1 MEERNLGAGPAGY
14 PREPAFNSA
23 VVRKKMVG
31 HIPSCD
37 STLGSHDQIARIC
50 PASYGTRIMD
60 EERLVNGATRGG
72 RVVTTTIS
80 RIMNDQAQLAGSMSP
95 DNHQHLFVG
104 TSYAFNVSMSETFGR
119 TWVDTT
125 VRNGSTR
132 LVRLGPPRYWMD
144 RGDWT

>member
-1 MEERNLGAGPAGY
+1 MEERNLRAGPAGY

-80 RIMNDQAQLAGSMSP
+80 RIMNDHNQLAGEQAKQSRP
-95 DNHQHLFVG
+95 H
-104 TSYAFNVSMSETFGR
+104 EE
-119 TWVDTT
+119 
-125 VRNGSTR
+125 
-132 LVRLGPPRYWMD
+132 
-144 RGDWT
+144 